1 MTDTKKASYPT
12 DEAIAALMA
21 ERKLNRIG
29 AVQYLRRQSEKAG
42 SAAQPKAEP
51 KPPKAVKAPK
61 ATKRRKAVKPY
72 DKAPITEEL
81 REKLD
86 RLVRATAGKDAV
98 ENRLKLCHSPKY
110 HRYEFWGTA
119 NGNVVNLSIDGMKAH
134 LMPQDSNTV
143 KGWKK
148 TLREREKAAE
158 AKIAAAKAEA
168 KKT

>member
-1 MTDTKKASYPT
+1 MTDTKKAYPT
-12 DEAIAALMA
+12 DEAIAAVMA
-21 ERKLNRIG
+21 GRKLNRIS
-29 AVQYLRRQSEKAG
+29 AVQFLRRHAAKSA
-42 SAAQPKAEP
+42 SAAQPKAAVES
-51 KPPKAVKAPK
+51 KPKAAK
-61 ATKRRKAVKPY
+61 RKAVKRY

-110 HRYEFWGTA
+110 HRYEFWGCA
-119 NGNVVNLSIDGMKAH
+119 SGNVVNLSIDGLKAH

-168 KKT
+168 KKA

>member
-1 MTDTKKASYPT
+1 MTDTKKAYPT
-12 DEAIAALMA
+12 DEAIAAVMA

-29 AVQYLRRQSEKAG
+29 AVQFLRRQAAKSA
-42 SAAQPKAEP
+42 SAAQPKAAVES
-51 KPPKAVKAPK
+51 KPKAAK
-61 ATKRRKAVKPY
+61 RKAVKPSE
-72 DKAPITEEL
+72 KAPITKDL

-86 RLVRATAGKDAV
+86 RLLRATAGKDAV

-119 NGNVVNLSIDGMKAH
+119 NGNVVNVSIDGMKAH

-148 TLREREKAAE
+148 TLREREKAE

-168 KKT
+168 KKA